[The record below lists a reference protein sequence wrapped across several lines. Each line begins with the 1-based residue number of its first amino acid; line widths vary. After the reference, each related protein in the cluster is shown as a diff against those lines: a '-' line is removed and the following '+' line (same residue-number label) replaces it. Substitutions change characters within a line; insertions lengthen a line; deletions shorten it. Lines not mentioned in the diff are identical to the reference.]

1 MIQDWLKRLRI
12 YWNASQRNQ
21 VIVAASATVVVALLI
36 VGISA
41 LAGRGNASPGTIAQA
56 TATPVQKTATPAGTP
71 HPTPKAGATATPLPT
86 KPVTQAIVGGV
97 EAGFTKIYGKPIG
110 TGVDS
115 GNNLP
120 TIDYKGSGPVG
131 GITIELDSTR
141 SFVLGVVVS
150 AQQNSPWDA
159 VSVNAICPHF
169 APTDASYDPAQSIT
183 NGSNEDVA
191 LFQLGHSALLGN
203 TLPESVFTDNQGQPV
218 LSGTFSTQ
226 IYYIQGTNGR
236 LAYACSL
243 RLGNQPTSPGA

>member
-1 MIQDWLKRLRI
+1 MIQDWLKRLRV
-12 YWNASQRNQ
+12 YWNTSRRNQ
-21 VIVAASATVVVALLI
+21 VIVAASAVVVVALLI

-41 LAGRGNASPGTIAQA
+41 LAGRGTATPGKIAQA
-56 TATPVQKTATPAGTP
+56 TATHVGTP
-71 HPTPKAGATATPLPT
+71 QPTPKAAATATPLPT
-86 KPVTQAIVGGV
+86 KPVAQAIVGGT

-110 TGVDS
+110 TGVDN

-141 SFVLGVVVS
+141 SFVMGVVVT
-150 AQQNSPWDA
+150 AQQNSPWDS

-169 APTDASYDPAQSIT
+169 APIDASYDPAQSIT

-203 TLPESVFTDNQGQPV
+203 TLPDSVFTDYQGQPV

-226 IYYIQGTNGR
+226 IYYIQGSNGR

-243 RLGNQPTSPGA
+243 RLGNQPTSPGT